1 MGNNKFVTKGSLE
14 ALARSLIED
23 EPEIEKPAPHHVQY
37 RDGWRPKLNPIQQKA
52 HDTKAIF
59 SLLYGE
65 RGSGKTIG
73 ALHSIVDY
81 CYRNE
86 NCLAFIILKE
96 FAMGTEGG
104 AWNKLLQFVL
114 PEWQQGIGMVSTE
127 TKYDAQTKKPYVWI
141 SNRHGGW
148 SMIMLA
154 SLPVAHQVEGKVRGR
169 EPDIIMVDEA
179 QTLESDTYF
188 TSLLMQ
194 LGRKHKNGGDPSKI
208 IFCCNPEGP
217 SHWLY
222 KRFFEMPLNEE
233 TGEWDHRY
241 AHFHIPVS
249 DNLVNLPEGYYENYV
264 LPAVKNDPVMKARL
278 VDGEWV
284 DRQEGDTLFEGAYS
298 DVFVRGDAVKS
309 IGLLPVIPNPMIV
322 SYDLGGAHSSITF
335 LQIVPTL
342 DKIFRLCLDELD
354 FVGQYTPYSKS
365 IPQVIQRMIY
375 WEEKMKFEF
384 QWNHISDSSAFNM
397 YRAEEGSY
405 DVWDVEKISRAYVEK
420 NGLSERFI
428 IRMKECPKGEFS
440 VEARVRLITDA
451 LVSESLL
458 ISATC
463 RRAREMF
470 MRLPHDPKDRL
481 KPKPK
486 SRYTHNFDSLSYGFF
501 FYSTRRLDVPGTLE
515 VVEPLYYSA

>member
-1 MGNNKFVTKGSLE
+1 MASKFLTKGSLE
-14 ALARSLIED
+14 ALAQSLIEQ
-23 EPEIEKPAPHHVQY
+23 EPEISRPDPHHVQY
-37 RDGWRPKLNPIQQKA
+37 KAGWRPKLNPIQQKA
-52 HDTKAIF
+52 KDSPAIF
-59 SLLYGE
+59 KCLYGE

-73 ALHSIVDY
+73 ALHDVVDY

-104 AWNKLLQFVL
+104 AWNKLLQFIL
-114 PEWQQGIGMVSTE
+114 PEWQQGIGIVSTE
-127 TKYDAQTKKPYVWI
+127 TRFDAQTKKPYVWI

-169 EPDIIMVDEA
+169 EPDIIFVDEA

-194 LGRKHKNGGDPSKI
+194 LGRKMKTGGDPSKI

-233 TGEWDHRY
+233 TGEWDERY

-298 DVFVRGDAVKS
+298 DVFIIGDATKNQ
-309 IGLLPVIPNPMIV
+309 GLLPVIPHPMLV
-322 SYDLGGAHSSITF
+322 GYDLGGAHSSIHF
-335 LQIVPTL
+335 KQIIPTL
-342 DKIFRLCLDELD
+342 HQIFRLCIDELD
-354 FVGQYTPYSKS
+354 YVGQYTPYSKS
-365 IPQVIQRMIY
+365 IPQVIDRMIY
-375 WEEKMKFEF
+375 WDQKMKFEF
-384 QWNHISDSSAFNM
+384 KWEHISDSSAFNM
-397 YRAEEGSY
+397 YRAEKGSY
-405 DVWDVEKISRAYVEK
+405 DVWDVEKISRDYVEK
-420 NGLSERFI
+420 NGLPQRYI
-428 IRMKECPKGEFS
+428 IKMKECPKGEFS
-440 VEARVRLITDA
+440 IEARVRLTTDA
-451 LVSESLL
+451 LVSGSTRV
-458 ISATC
+458 SAIC
-463 RRAREMF
+463 RRTREMF

-486 SRYTHNFDSLSYGFF
+486 SRYVHTFDSYSYPD
-501 FYSTRRLDVPGTLE
+501 FYYHQRRVEVPGATDAIT
-515 VVEPLYYSA
+515 PMYYAA